1 MHFKCGGKK
10 KKVGLQPRVTQR
22 ASINPKPFQKG
33 KPQFMAKLL
42 QRIARCSFLWN
53 KTKKKTDM
61 RSRFICQPQHSL
73 SINELNLFT
82 VSSVPLTQKPKEGQG
97 MKGNNLL

>member
-1 MHFKCGGKK
+1 
-10 KKVGLQPRVTQR
+10 
-22 ASINPKPFQKG
+22 
-33 KPQFMAKLL
+33 
-42 QRIARCSFLWN
+42 
-53 KTKKKTDM
+53 M